1 MKKNKKIML
10 VSIAFVALCSFK
22 LIDNIITKIGMKEE
36 WVRREAMNFLL
47 ENDELNISGSID
59 NTRYPAYANEYR
71 KFGEKDA
78 RTYMYNNGRV
88 PYWLR
93 DLKEYVTTN
102 NKTETAKE
110 LCVYLK
116 NYVESDLFATKYQQI
131 RQETKPKTEDVPN
144 QDAINYFK
152 ENNPK
157 FLKDAETELANIKKR
172 GGKSDIDRMML
183 PVYEGLVRKHKL
195 EAKINAELKPR
206 YNLWILA
213 YPEDPAIFIKKRL
226 EEYLDFAGTVDFK
239 ATTIQKGRFLVF
251 SNADYEKKSRQWK
264 AVYRAGADAN
274 KVVTDFIKQWLKDGI
289 KINSTHMDDPAP
301 AQISPKK
308 TESSNS
314 NTSTSNSNSSKAEPS
329 ATEAPAAEKPKKEKA
344 IDKAK
349 GLLKK
354 KLF

>member
-1 MKKNKKIML
+1 MKKNKKLML

-36 WVRREAMNFLL
+36 WVQREAMSFLL
-47 ENDELNISGSID
+47 ENDELNISGFID

-93 DLKEYVTTN
+93 ELKKYVATN
-102 NKTETAKE
+102 SKTETAKE

-116 NYVESDLFATKYQQI
+116 NYVESDLFAAKYKQI
-131 RQETKPKTEDVPN
+131 REDRKPKTEDAPK
-144 QDAINYFK
+144 QDAIDYFK

-157 FLKDAETELANIKKR
+157 QLKDAETELAAIKKR
-172 GGKSDIDRMML
+172 GVKSEMDKVML
-183 PVYEGLVRKHKL
+183 QLYEGMTRRLKL
-195 EAKINAELKPR
+195 EAKINADVKPR
-206 YNLWILA
+206 YNLWVLA

-226 EEYLDFAGTVDFK
+226 EEYLDFAATVDFK
-239 ATTIQKGRFLVF
+239 AATKPKGNLMVF
-251 SNADYEKKSRQWK
+251 VNPDYEYKSDKWK
-264 AVYRAGADAN
+264 AIYRAGADAN

-301 AQISPKK
+301 VQSSPKK
-308 TESSNS
+308 TESANS
-314 NTSTSNSNSSKAEPS
+314 NTSTSNSSSSKAEPS
-329 ATEAPAAEKPKKEKA
+329 ATEAPAEKPKKEKA